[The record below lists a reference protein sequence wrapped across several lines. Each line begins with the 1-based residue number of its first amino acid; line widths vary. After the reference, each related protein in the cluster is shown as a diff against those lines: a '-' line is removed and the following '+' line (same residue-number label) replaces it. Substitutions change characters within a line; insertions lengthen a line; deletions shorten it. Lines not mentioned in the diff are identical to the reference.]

1 MTNNVNQRSASNY
14 HRWLLALKTR
24 FRQVQLKAAVA
35 VNTEQWTAIPW
46 GHKLAILSKCQT
58 HDQTHNQA
66 LDYIPVDFE
75 PEFAG
80 KLNCYR
86 KAVGFQ
92 QEYDDGR

>member
-1 MTNNVNQRSASNY
+1 MTINVNQRSASNY

-24 FRQVQLKAAVA
+24 FRQVQLKAALA

-66 LDYIPVDFE
+66 LYYIPVDFE